1 MSIVLDNCFF
11 SAYDKKTEH
20 FSHKIPLENLNI
32 DDMLL
37 LFDEKTPED
46 LAGGEY
52 DVLPP
57 HAVYFSKKHG
67 IVFDFEKYD
76 YCFSAYQK

>member
-1 MSIVLDNCFF
+1 MILDDCYL
-11 SAYDKKTEH
+11 SAYDKKTS
-20 FSHKIPLENLNI
+20 FLSHTIPLENPVI
-32 DDMLL
+32 ADMLV
-37 LFDEKTPED
+37 LFDEKTPEE

-57 HAVYFSKKHG
+57 LAVYFSKKHG